1 MSNALYETFCDRSYY
16 DLWCVR
22 KVGETRWGYC
32 YHMNNKEE
40 AEGLVKQLTDLE
52 RELAEAKVTAAFWLA
67 HEKQINVEF
76 ERDYLAIWK
85 AVKKPDLTVLE
96 SVLALVMELAIAKKD
111 TARLDCLERLA
122 VPFHWVSPEKLDDL
136 GPIILTWRKCSALR
150 TEIDAA
156 MAEPK

>member
-52 RELAEAKVTAAFWLA
+52 RELAEARKELWNTISAMADLCA
-67 HEKQINVEF
+67 ENVE
-76 ERDYLAIWK
+76 
-85 AVKKPDLTVLE
+85 
-96 SVLALVMELAIAKKD
+96 AKKD
-111 TARLDCLERLA
+111 SARLDCLERLA